1 MPYDS
6 RGSYDGWRRNS
17 DDGGVGKSK
26 DPLMQVLNWIKSQ
39 NSAVKG
45 LLGLGLATA
54 LLLILWRT
62 ITDHDTLFVLAES
75 AHFLGIGVLAYK
87 LHKKKSVAGKLA
99 LQHFL
104 SFL

>member
-1 MPYDS
+1 M
-6 RGSYDGWRRNS
+6 
-17 DDGGVGKSK
+17 GKSK

-87 LHKKKSVAGKLA
+87 LHKKKSVAGKLC
-99 LQHFL
+99 LQH
-104 SFL
+104 